1 MYYTSNDR
9 DYSALSTGIFISENK
24 HESKNMYREM
34 YFFYLNFSIV
44 HISTNNVIGSL
55 TFCLH
60 ISNIHVERT
69 VSQIFVLYPSFYFM
83 TKNG

>member
-9 DYSALSTGIFISENK
+9 DYPALSTGIFMSENK

-34 YFFYLNFSIV
+34 YFLYLNFPIV

-55 TFCLH
+55 KFCIH
-60 ISNIHVERT
+60 EGNIHVEGS
-69 VSQIFVLYPSFYFM
+69 VSQIFFLYPSFYFM